1 MQFRVRPYR
10 ADDAAAIVAMSDAI
24 YPAYRLDADAW
35 HPAEQYDNV
44 DVSPFKHVAV
54 DTLTGEIA
62 GYGAIRTTRLPYA
75 RLDLMVHPQWQRRGA
90 GSLLLAQLCA
100 DLEALTAE
108 TAQVRVR
115 ADKPDVLAWLH
126 KRGFAERHRM
136 YGLRLAVPE
145 ANLEPFQPLLSRIRD
160 QGIAITTFADERIHD
175 PACVH
180 KLHALQHAVLP
191 DWPDPDPAP
200 FQPMAFEDFVRRLAE
215 ADALPDALFIAKADD
230 YYVGYCGMFAL
241 GTAVRP
247 AYRGQGLATALK
259 VRSIEYAQRHDYR
272 TAITCTANPAMLAV
286 NEKLGYRHE
295 LTEVRLIA
303 IVPGRGG

>member
-54 DTLTGEIA
+54 DLLTGEIA

-115 ADKPDVLAWLH
+115 ADKPDVVAWLH

-160 QGIAITTFADERIHD
+160 QGIAITTFADARIHRSRMR
-175 PACVH
+175 AQ
-180 KLHALQHAVLP
+180 AA
-191 DWPDPDPAP
+191 
-200 FQPMAFEDFVRRLAE
+200 RLA
-215 ADALPDALFIAKADD
+215 A
-230 YYVGYCGMFAL
+230 CGA
-241 GTAVRP
+241 A
-247 AYRGQGLATALK
+247 GLAGPRPGA
-259 VRSIEYAQRHDYR
+259 V
-272 TAITCTANPAMLAV
+272 PADGVGGL
-286 NEKLGYRHE
+286 RP
-295 LTEVRLIA
+295 T
-303 IVPGRGG
+303 PGRGGRTAGRVVHCESR

>member
-10 ADDAAAIVAMSDAI
+10 EYDAAAIVAMSDAI
-24 YPAYRLDADAW
+24 YPEYRLDPESW

-54 DTLTGEIA
+54 DRLTGEIA

-108 TAQVRVR
+108 TAQARVR

-136 YGLRLAVPE
+136 YGLRLAVPA
-145 ANLEPFQPLLSRIRD
+145 ANLAPFWPLLARIQD
-160 QGIAITTFADERIHD
+160 QGIII
-175 PACVH
+175 
-180 KLHALQHAVLP
+180 
-191 DWPDPDPAP
+191 
-200 FQPMAFEDFVRRLAE
+200 
-215 ADALPDALFIAKADD
+215 
-230 YYVGYCGMFAL
+230 
-241 GTAVRP
+241 
-247 AYRGQGLATALK
+247 
-259 VRSIEYAQRHDYR
+259 
-272 TAITCTANPAMLAV
+272 
-286 NEKLGYRHE
+286 
-295 LTEVRLIA
+295 
-303 IVPGRGG
+303 